1 MTRVVFV
8 VRLGPETKPDKLL
21 FEGHVEEV
29 DCFQELR
36 FHSTDEL
43 LEFLAERFREA
54 YRAGGE
60 NLEP

>member
-1 MTRVVFV
+1 MTRVAFV
-8 VRLGPETKPDKLL
+8 VRLGPETKPDKRF

-29 DCFQELR
+29 DSFEELR

-43 LEFLAERFREA
+43 LEFLAERFRAA

-60 NLEP
+60 KLEP